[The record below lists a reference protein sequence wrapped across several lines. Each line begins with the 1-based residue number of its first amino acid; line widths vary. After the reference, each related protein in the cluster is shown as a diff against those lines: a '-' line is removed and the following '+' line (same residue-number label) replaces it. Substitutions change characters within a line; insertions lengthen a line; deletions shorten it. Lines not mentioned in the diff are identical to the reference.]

1 MNIAGM
7 NKAVILAKLYDSA
20 QPLGL
25 GFLHF
30 TPEPMTIEQA
40 QKLLDESDDKY
51 FDYVKG
57 RVMKISLA
65 SDEMR
70 TDLYNRDNGEGKA
83 ESILATIPKSYEK
96 NL

>member
-25 GFLHF
+25 GILHF

-40 QKLLDESDDKY
+40 QELLDKSSDKY
-51 FDYVKG
+51 FDYVNG

-65 SDEMR
+65 SDELR

-83 ESILATIPKSYEK
+83 EAIIATIPKG
-96 NL
+96 